1 MSCRLQD
8 KKVLITAGAAGLG
21 RAMAERFS
29 QEGAK
34 VAICDVNAET
44 LDEVRVA
51 HPDWLVERADVASES
66 DVDRLFQRVGE
77 SFGGLDI
84 LVNNAGIAGPTA
96 PIEEIAPEDWQRTQE
111 VSVFGMFLCVRRAV
125 PLLRAAGV
133 GAIINLSSSAG
144 KFGFPYR
151 TPYSAAK
158 WAVIGVTKSLAIE
171 LGPDQIRVNAIL
183 PGLVS
188 GARLDQVISAR
199 ATQFGRSFDEQR
211 VDMLARVAMRTSVEA
226 GDVANLALFLAS
238 SEAARITGE
247 ALSVDAGLIALA

>member
-1 MSCRLQD
+1 MSGRLQD

-21 RAMAERFS
+21 YAMAERFA

-44 LDEVRVA
+44 LDAVRRT
-51 HPDWLVERADVASES
+51 HPDWLVEHADVASET
-66 DVDRLFQRVGE
+66 DVDQLFKRVGE
-77 SFGGLDI
+77 TFGGLDV

-96 PIEEIAPEDWQRTQE
+96 PIEEIAPADWQRTQD
-111 VSVFGMFLCVRRAV
+111 VCVFGMFLCIRRAV
-125 PLLRAAGV
+125 PLLRTAGG
-133 GAIINLSSSAG
+133 GAIVNLSSSAG

-171 LGPDQIRVNAIL
+171 LGSDQIRVNAIL

-188 GARLDQVISAR
+188 GARLDHVISAR
-199 ATQFGRSFDEQR
+199 ATQFGRTFEEQR
-211 VDMLARVAMRTSVEA
+211 TDMLARVAMRSSVEA

-238 SEAARITGE
+238 AEAARITGE
-247 ALSVDAGLIALA
+247 AVSVDAGLIALA